1 MHVWSTN
8 KQQEAGEGKEEEQ
21 KQSWSTGGKGEAQQ
35 SAFRTVPA
43 ERTMAVLKERG
54 WEPAR
59 AGGPGSLLERLSL
72 STDFSWLPAA
82 PRIQGSRSGCVA
94 RARARRGGAMWSP
107 IGKPQGVLYTTAR
120 GVPWTPLRAT
130 EPFSQQRRPT
140 TAAASLRPV
149 RGGDGAAP
157 GRLRARAPRGARERR
172 SDSARGAPS
181 AASGRGLRES

>member
-21 KQSWSTGGKGEAQQ
+21 RKSWSTGGKGEAQQ

-107 IGKPQGVLYTTAR
+107 IGKPQGVLY
-120 GVPWTPLRAT
+120 
-130 EPFSQQRRPT
+130 S
-140 TAAASLRPV
+140 
-149 RGGDGAAP
+149 P
-157 GRLRARAPRGARERR
+157 G
-172 SDSARGAPS
+172 
-181 AASGRGLRES
+181 

>member
-21 KQSWSTGGKGEAQQ
+21 RKSWSTGGKGEAQQ

-82 PRIQGSRSGCVA
+82 PRIQGSRSG
-94 RARARRGGAMWSP
+94 
-107 IGKPQGVLYTTAR
+107 
-120 GVPWTPLRAT
+120 VPWTPLRAT

-140 TAAASLRPV
+140 T
-149 RGGDGAAP
+149 DGAAP

>member
-21 KQSWSTGGKGEAQQ
+21 RKSWSTGGKGEAQQ

-82 PRIQGSRSGCVA
+82 PRIQGSRSGCV
-94 RARARRGGAMWSP
+94 
-107 IGKPQGVLYTTAR
+107 
-120 GVPWTPLRAT
+120 PWTPLRAT

-149 RGGDGAAP
+149 RGGAPPGALSAA
-157 GRLRARAPRGARERR
+157 GRTARLPAGYGRGPRAARASGAPTPRGVPPRR
-172 SDSARGAPS
+172 RRDG
-181 AASGRGLRES
+181 GFESL

>member
-21 KQSWSTGGKGEAQQ
+21 RKSWSTGGKGEAQQ

-82 PRIQGSRSGCVA
+82 PRIQGSRSGCV
-94 RARARRGGAMWSP
+94 
-107 IGKPQGVLYTTAR
+107 
-120 GVPWTPLRAT
+120 PWTPLRAT

-149 RGGDGAAP
+149 RGGAPPGALLRA
-157 GRLRARAPRGARERR
+157 GRRGSRQATGAGPARRARAALR
-172 SDSARGAPS
+172 
-181 AASGRGLRES
+181 LREGCPLGGVGTGASRVC